1 MGMTAEH
8 VIWHDV
14 ECGSY
19 EADLP
24 LWRELA
30 EACGGP
36 VLDLG
41 AGTGRVALDLAGR
54 GHEVHA
60 LDVDPLIVEALRGRA
75 GDLPVTVHLADARS
89 FDLGRRFPLV
99 LAPMQTTQLLGGR
112 QARAGMLTRCLRHLE
127 PGGLLA
133 AALAAEVVAFDD
145 EDAVPV
151 PDLRELHGIVY
162 ASRPVAIREED
173 DAFVLERLRER
184 VATDGSR
191 EVSADVVRLDRLTP
205 DELEDEG
212 RAAGFAVEP
221 RRHVARTDDHVGSEV
236 VVLRA

>member
-1 MGMTAEH
+1 MGMSAEH

-19 EADLP
+19 DADLP

-36 VLDLG
+36 ILDLG
-41 AGTGRVALDLAGR
+41 AGTGRVALDLAG
-54 GHEVHA
+54 GGYEVHA
-60 LDVDPLIVEALRGRA
+60 LDVDPVIVEALRGRA
-75 GDLPVTVHLADARS
+75 GGLPVTVHRADARS

-99 LAPMQTTQLLGGR
+99 LAPMQTAQLLGGGE
-112 QARAGMLTRCLRHLE
+112 ARARMLACCLRHLE

-133 AALAAEVVAFDD
+133 AAVAAEVVTFDD
-145 EDAVPV
+145 ADAVPV
-151 PDLRELHGIVY
+151 PDLCELHGIVY

-173 DAFVLERLRER
+173 DAFVLERMRER

-191 EVSADVVRLDRLTP
+191 EVSADLVRLDRLTAAQ
-205 DELEDEG
+205 LEDEG

-221 RRHVARTDDHVGSEV
+221 RRHVAQTDDHVGSEV